1 LREELAKLRNMR
13 KKFKGTFDRFG
24 QKSGY
29 KGPLTTVL
37 LKDIIDISTGKVVT
51 DHLWFNLT
59 KGLEKLQLMEGDIVG
74 FDARVTRYLKG
85 YQGRRED
92 ELHPVGI
99 DYRLSFP
106 TKVEK
111 LYSTLHS
118 AAPCNDVQHTVIG
131 VATPIDIHAM
141 RNASVPL
148 MAINKR
154 FKVEEENKQS
164 WPQKKTLDSFFSD
177 TGMNSSK

>member
-1 LREELAKLRNMR
+1 MEN
-13 KKFKGTFDRFG
+13 
-24 QKSGY
+24 QN
-29 KGPLTTVL
+29 
-37 LKDIIDISTGKVVT
+37 LKDIIDVSSGKMVT

-59 KGLEKLQLMEGDIVG
+59 KGFEALQLLEGDIVG

-85 YQGRRED
+85 YRGRRED
-92 ELHPVGI
+92 ELRPVGV

-118 AAPCNDVQHTVIG
+118 AAPCNDVQ
-131 VATPIDIHAM
+131 

-148 MAINKR
+148 MALNKR
-154 FKVEEENKQS
+154 FKGEEKNKQS